1 MTKLWQQS
9 SIGSATSG
17 LDRRG
22 SAQDKPAKLH
32 PTIETYTVGEDPALD
47 LSLFPFDIAAS
58 KAHAKGL
65 NKIGILSTHE
75 LSQLLAALTE
85 LQQKFEDG
93 KITIAVEDEDC
104 HTVIENALTKKLGS
118 TGKKIHTGRSRND
131 QVLVALRLLMKDR
144 LQNIRTGALA
154 LAESFLSFARKYEQ
168 VPLPGYSHMQQ
179 AMLGSVG
186 HFGCSFVE
194 SLLDDIALLDAIQKH
209 IDANPLGSA
218 AGYGVALPLDR
229 EKVTQELQFGRTQIN
244 ALYCQN
250 SRGKFE
256 SVFLEG
262 LVQIMMTL
270 GRFASDLLLFT
281 TQEFD
286 FFAVDASLVT
296 GSSIMPQKKNL
307 DGLEILRGN
316 VSVVIGY
323 QHMVKDIAKSLP
335 SGYNRDLQLLKRPVI
350 YGADIVL
357 QSIDVALLYL
367 KGITPK
373 KASIEQKITKEIF
386 MADVAVALSREK
398 GIPFREAYQ
407 LSKKQMKTYQVD
419 YQKNIASKVSP
430 GAPGNLQWN
439 AYAKRIA
446 ILKRTV

>member
-1 MTKLWQQS
+1 MTKLWQKS
-9 SIGSATSG
+9 S
-17 LDRRG
+17 
-22 SAQDKPAKLH
+22 AKLH
-32 PTIETYTVGEDPALD
+32 LALETYTVGEDPVLD
-47 LSLFPFDIAAS
+47 LSLFPFDIQAS

-65 NKIGILSTHE
+65 RKIGILSTHE

-85 LQQKFEDG
+85 LQQKYEDG
-93 KITIAVEDEDC
+93 KITITVEDEDC
-104 HTVIENALTKKLGS
+104 HTVIENALTKRLGS

-144 LQNIRTGALA
+144 LKDIRAKSVM
-154 LAESFLSFARKYEQ
+154 LAESFLSFATNYEH
-168 VPLPGYSHMQQ
+168 VPLPGYTHMQQ
-179 AMLGSVG
+179 AMLGSIG

-209 IDANPLGSA
+209 MDANPLGSA

-229 EKVTQELQFGRTQIN
+229 EQVTHDLRFGRTQIN

-270 GRFASDLLLFT
+270 GRFANDLLLFT

-335 SGYNRDLQLLKRPVI
+335 SGYNRDLQLLKRPVMHS
-350 YGADIVL
+350 ADIVL
-357 QSIDVALLYL
+357 QSIEVALLYL

-373 KASIEQKITKEIF
+373 NASIGQKISKDIF
-386 MADVAVALSREK
+386 MADVAVALSKEK

-407 LSKKQMKTYQVD
+407 LSKKHMQTYQVD
-419 YQKNIASKVSP
+419 YAKNIASKVSP

-446 ILKRTV
+446 MLKRTG